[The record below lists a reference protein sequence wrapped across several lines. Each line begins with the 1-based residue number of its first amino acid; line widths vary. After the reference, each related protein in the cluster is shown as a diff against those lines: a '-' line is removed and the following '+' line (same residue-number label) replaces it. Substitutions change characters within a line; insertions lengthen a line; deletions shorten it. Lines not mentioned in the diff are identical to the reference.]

1 MSVLKAFLQPPTTN
15 ETKEVYIDRFKDEDG
30 KVVPFKIRK
39 ISQSEN
45 EVLGRQSQKKE
56 KVNGQIQIRMDNV
69 EYSHRLAL
77 ACVVEPNLSDSE
89 LCAHYG
95 VVDPKDVLGNML
107 TAGEYGKLITAIQ
120 DFNDFGSIDEIEE
133 EAKN

>member
-45 EVLGRQSQKKE
+45 EVLGRQSQKKR
-56 KVNGQIQIRMDNV
+56 KGKRADSDQNG
-69 EYSHRLAL
+69 
-77 ACVVEPNLSDSE
+77 
-89 LCAHYG
+89 
-95 VVDPKDVLGNML
+95 
-107 TAGEYGKLITAIQ
+107 
-120 DFNDFGSIDEIEE
+120 
-133 EAKN
+133 